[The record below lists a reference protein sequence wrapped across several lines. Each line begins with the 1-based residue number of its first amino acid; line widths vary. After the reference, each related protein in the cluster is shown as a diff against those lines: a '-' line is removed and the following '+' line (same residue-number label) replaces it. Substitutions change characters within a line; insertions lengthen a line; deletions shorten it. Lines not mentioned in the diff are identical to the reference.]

1 MKHIKKTQLIRAAA
15 LLAAAAIAFC
25 ALRLIDVWTRG
36 TVRRIDRSA
45 QDYLYQHPGVAST
58 DILVF
63 GIDEKALRAE
73 GPWPWSRAVLADA
86 LMALA
91 ADPEKKPAAVA
102 VDVLFSG
109 ASDSEQ
115 ADSYLAA
122 AAGYLGNVV
131 TAAAAEFG
139 DEITWEDGRAVSR
152 RSDAVVSFISPYDAL
167 GDNTIRG
174 HINAMLDMD
183 GILRHALWYV
193 EPTENERMYSMAYE
207 TARLYLQARGKTIG
221 EPPVN
226 AAGHFYVPYSALP
239 DTYYDYSVEDLI
251 SGTVD
256 PSYWAGK
263 IVLIGPY
270 AVALQDS
277 YYTSVARAT
286 PMYGVEFQANVIQ
299 CILEENYKTD
309 AQDGIQVLALFIL
322 CAAAALLF
330 AVLKVAPG
338 AGVCAG
344 MICLGFALN
353 YLLYRLGL
361 VTHVLWLPAA
371 LLFMFVLSMA
381 LHYAQAARERRALAL
396 KEERINAEL
405 SLATRIQANALPK
418 VFPPFPERSEFDIY
432 ASMTPA
438 KEVGGDLYDFFLMD
452 EDHLCMVIGD
462 VSGKGVP
469 ASLFMMVALTLIHH
483 VAMRERSPAKIL
495 ETVNREICSRNP
507 EEMFVT
513 VWLGVLEISTGKLT
527 ASNAGHEYPAVKKAD
542 GHFELM
548 KDRHGLVV
556 GGMDIARY
564 RDYEIPMDP
573 GDKIFVY
580 TDGVPEATNAAEEFY
595 TVDRMIEALRG
606 GEDGSP
612 ESVLNAVTA
621 SVRAFAGGA
630 PQFDD
635 MTMLCLAWRG
645 SGEERNGSVSE

>member
-1 MKHIKKTQLIRAAA
+1 
-15 LLAAAAIAFC
+15 
-25 ALRLIDVWTRG
+25 
-36 TVRRIDRSA
+36 
-45 QDYLYQHPGVAST
+45 
-58 DILVF
+58 
-63 GIDEKALRAE
+63 
-73 GPWPWSRAVLADA
+73 
-86 LMALA
+86 
-91 ADPEKKPAAVA
+91 
-102 VDVLFSG
+102 
-109 ASDSEQ
+109 
-115 ADSYLAA
+115 
-122 AAGYLGNVV
+122 
-131 TAAAAEFG
+131 
-139 DEITWEDGRAVSR
+139 
-152 RSDAVVSFISPYDAL
+152 
-167 GDNTIRG
+167 
-174 HINAMLDMD
+174 
-183 GILRHALWYV
+183 
-193 EPTENERMYSMAYE
+193 
-207 TARLYLQARGKTIG
+207 
-221 EPPVN
+221 
-226 AAGHFYVPYSALP
+226 
-239 DTYYDYSVEDLI
+239 
-251 SGTVD
+251 
-256 PSYWAGK
+256 
-263 IVLIGPY
+263 
-270 AVALQDS
+270 
-277 YYTSVARAT
+277 
-286 PMYGVEFQANVIQ
+286 
-299 CILEENYKTD
+299 
-309 AQDGIQVLALFIL
+309 
-322 CAAAALLF
+322 
-330 AVLKVAPG
+330 
-338 AGVCAG
+338 
-344 MICLGFALN
+344 
-353 YLLYRLGL
+353 
-361 VTHVLWLPAA
+361 
-371 LLFMFVLSMA
+371 
-381 LHYAQAARERRALAL
+381 
-396 KEERINAEL
+396 
-405 SLATRIQANALPK
+405 
-418 VFPPFPERSEFDIY
+418 
-432 ASMTPA
+432 MTPA